1 MKPSIGRRLL
11 LVGTLL
17 VAVFAGLAGW
27 SLDSAFRRAS
37 ETALAERLQAAVYT
51 LLATAREDAQG
62 RLRMPD
68 DLPDPQFNR
77 PDVGRYARIVG
88 LQDGYRWHSRSL
100 LGRELP
106 ASPPLATGR
115 TRLYRSEG
123 LMLLDQAIAWDDLQ
137 GRPLPYLITVASDT
151 GALQAQQQQFRAT
164 LWGWLGLLS
173 LLLLGLQL
181 AALRWG
187 LSPLYRIA
195 EAIKR
200 VERGDASELP
210 RKVPVELEPLTRNL
224 SALLQQAQA
233 RQERVRNSL
242 ADLAH
247 SLKTPLTLLRGA
259 AEEARDCPE
268 LARLVEEQVSRI
280 DEIVGY
286 QRQRAAVSGGTGL
299 SPPVPLRPLAERI
312 GRGLARLHAARGVTL
327 ELDLPEGL
335 APRIDQGDLLELLGN
350 LLENAFRH
358 ARRRVRLSGSASP
371 PRLVVEDDGE
381 GIPPEQAQ
389 RILQR
394 GVRADQRHPGEGIGL
409 AMVAEI
415 LAQYGG
421 EIAIDASPLGG
432 ARFTLGLGDTLKP

>member
-37 ETALAERLQAAVYT
+37 EAALAERLQAAVYT
-51 LLATAREDAQG
+51 LLATAREDEHG

-77 PDVGRYARIVG
+77 PDAGRYARIVG

-106 ASPPLATGR
+106 ASPALATGR
-115 TRLYRSEG
+115 TRLYRSDG

-151 GALQAQQQQFRAT
+151 RALQAQQQQFRAT

-200 VERGDASELP
+200 VEQGDARALP
-210 RKVPVELEPLTRNL
+210 RQVPVELEPLTRNL
-224 SALLQQAQA
+224 DALLRQAQA

-286 QRQRAAVSGGTGL
+286 QRQRAAVSGGTVL

-312 GRGLARLHAARGVTL
+312 GRGLARLHAARGVRL
-327 ELDLPEGL
+327 ELDLPEEL
-335 APRIDQGDLLELLGN
+335 APKIDQGDLLELLGN

-358 ARRRVRLSGSASP
+358 ARSRVRLSGSASP

-381 GIPPEQAQ
+381 GIPPDQAQ

-394 GVRADQRHPGEGIGL
+394 GGRADRRHPGEGIGL
-409 AMVAEI
+409 AVVAEI

-432 ARFTLGLGDTLKP
+432 ARFTLALGDPLKP

>member
-77 PDVGRYARIVG
+77 PDAGRYARIVG

-358 ARRRVRLSGSASP
+358 ARSRVRLSGSASP

-421 EIAIDASPLGG
+421 DIAIDASPLGG